1 MVKVI
6 IMTDGKVIEKEGEFF
21 FGFTTK
27 EVDNDGVLTDSAII
41 GEMNPNRIPNLLSDA
56 SVEAIMRLHE
66 GDVLDRA
73 DALIQLDQYTN
84 NSVKKKIVSD
94 YGVLS
99 DAISE
104 MLKDMANDLG
114 RD

>member
-1 MVKVI
+1 
-6 IMTDGKVIEKEGEFF
+6 
-21 FGFTTK
+21 
-27 EVDNDGVLTDSAII
+27 
-41 GEMNPNRIPNLLSDA
+41 
-56 SVEAIMRLHE
+56 MRLHE

-94 YGVLS
+94 SGVLS

-104 MLKDMANDLG
+104 MLKDMANELG

>member
-21 FGFTTK
+21 FGITAK
-27 EVDNDGVLTDSAII
+27 EENDGTLMDSAII
-41 GEMNPNRIPNLLSDA
+41 GNMDLNHIPNLLSDA

-73 DALIQLDQYTN
+73 DALIKLDQYTSK
-84 NSVKKKIVSD
+84 SVKEKIVSD
-94 YGVLS
+94 SGVLS

-104 MLKDMANDLG
+104 MLKDMINDLG
-114 RD
+114 R